1 MFKISRLINV
11 LKSLDKA
18 VPVYIA
24 GHTSPDQD
32 SINSCLSLKYLLED
46 MGLDA
51 YVLLSSSDKNILSW
65 QEHVEEVSNAVTHEN
80 YVFIALDLNDTKRL
94 GEFENAYRHAK
105 LTINIDHHN
114 NNTTNANYVFSS
126 STSSSTCEIIYNLIC
141 HSNKN
146 LIDTRLASYIYAGIM
161 TDTNCFSRRITSK
174 TLKIV
179 ANLINKNIDYAYINR
194 STLWKRTKDEIIA
207 TGKLAEEIKEKNNFK
222 YVIVDKTL
230 PLFSNISLN
239 DLTKKVAEDLRRL
252 NDLDIFVMLINFGD
266 KITSKV
272 MTFTLPIA
280 DKIAT
285 LFGGG
290 GHKKEAGFT
299 TNLDENTILKQIE
312 EFLNKNL

>member
-65 QEHVEEVSNAVTHEN
+65 QEHVEKVSNAVTHEN

-141 HSNKN
+141 HSNKK

-252 NDLDIFVMLINFGD
+252 SDLDIFVMLINLGD

-272 MTFTLPIA
+272 MTSTRPIA

-312 EFLNKNL
+312 EFLDKNL